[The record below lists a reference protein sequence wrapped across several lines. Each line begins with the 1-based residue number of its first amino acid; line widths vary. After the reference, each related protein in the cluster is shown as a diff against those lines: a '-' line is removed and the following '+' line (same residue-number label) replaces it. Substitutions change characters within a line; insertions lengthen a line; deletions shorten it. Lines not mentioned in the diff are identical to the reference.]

1 MFMLVGALIAII
13 VLVRS
18 GGTGF
23 TNIMGSGGA
32 PGTTTYVPP
41 AMIVAPS
48 IAVSPQELQQ
58 EMQLGTSSIAASTSV
73 ASALVGS
80 GGVLSNLASSGV
92 ANSVPIIGAALSSVM
107 SVMMAASA
115 KRAKQATSENQ
126 AVATA
131 VPYWDKNIANIV
143 SLYNT
148 GQINNVGAASLID
161 SAWSCYWSEVTA
173 QIQPGRN
180 GCNGGSV
187 TQGPTQ
193 TFCGGKTYGAACCVG
208 YDNLKNS
215 NIYMKAAIAQNWNTG
230 KPTPAVIVAV
240 FASKYGGI
248 NRPQYTVTFSHPS

>member
-1 MFMLVGALIAII
+1 MLLLVGALIAII
-13 VLVRS
+13 VLTRS

-23 TNIMGSGGA
+23 TNILGSSGS
-32 PGTTTYVPP
+32 PGSTTYVPP
-41 AMIVAPS
+41 ASIINPS
-48 IAVSPQELQQ
+48 IAVSPQTFQQ
-58 EMQLGTSSIAASTSV
+58 ETAFAAGGIAAGTSV
-73 ASALVGS
+73 AESLLGS
-80 GGVLSNLASSGV
+80 GGLLSNIASSGV

-107 SVMMAASA
+107 SIMMAASA

-131 VPYWDKNIANIV
+131 VPYWDKNIATVV
-143 SLYNT
+143 SLYNS
-148 GQINNVGAASLID
+148 GQINNVGAAQLID
-161 SAWSCYWSEVTA
+161 SAWAAYWSEVTA

-180 GCNGGSV
+180 GCQGGAV

-193 TFCGGKTYGAACCVG
+193 TFCGGKVYGAACCVG

-215 NIYMKAAIAQNWNTG
+215 NIYMKTAITQNWNTG

-248 NRPQYTVTFSHPS
+248 NRPQYTVTFSAPR